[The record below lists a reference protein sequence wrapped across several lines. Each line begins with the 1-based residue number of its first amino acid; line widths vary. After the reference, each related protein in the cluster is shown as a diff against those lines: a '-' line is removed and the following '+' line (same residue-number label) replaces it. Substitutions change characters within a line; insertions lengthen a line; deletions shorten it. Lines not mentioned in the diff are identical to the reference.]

1 MIVPISIKVPNV
13 FTCINCHYT
22 TSRKSQYERHIGT
35 RKHQRILNGSKN
47 DSFSSGNK
55 IYKCSCG
62 KIYKYDSGY
71 YRHKKICDIK
81 TIEETHETK
90 QEANSDL
97 IIQLLKQNQELQN
110 TIIEMIKKPSS
121 VNTNCNNNNSFN
133 INLFLNE
140 KCKDAMNITDF
151 VHSLKLTLKDLEKTG
166 ELGYVK
172 GITNIILNGLNK
184 MDIYKRPIH
193 CSDLKR
199 ETLYVKDKDIWE
211 KENENKKKI
220 KNAIKHISSIN
231 AKQVT
236 AWTKENKGYD
246 DYSSKKNDKYM
257 KIISEANGGEDEEI
271 NKIISNIASIIT
283 IDKQLE

>member
-35 RKHQRILNGSKN
+35 RKHQIILNGSKN

>member
-35 RKHQRILNGSKN
+35 RTHQIILNGSKN

>member
-1 MIVPISIKVPNV
+1 
-13 FTCINCHYT
+13 
-22 TSRKSQYERHIGT
+22 
-35 RKHQRILNGSKN
+35 
-47 DSFSSGNK
+47 
-55 IYKCSCG
+55 
-62 KIYKYDSGY
+62 
-71 YRHKKICDIK
+71 
-81 TIEETHETK
+81 
-90 QEANSDL
+90 
-97 IIQLLKQNQELQN
+97 
-110 TIIEMIKKPSS
+110 
-121 VNTNCNNNNSFN
+121 
-133 INLFLNE
+133 
-140 KCKDAMNITDF
+140 MNITDF